1 MFERTLS
8 VNILKHFCPTD
19 VYLGPE
25 KIRRIMKTLSNICFK
40 IIGYVTSVWSAWYI
54 FYLERKI
61 KQKIGKN
68 KKSWWHNSLK
78 ALEHNLIRISCTKL
92 ELSTVRK
99 VCRRTYKW
107 WWHCIFFIFF
117 LFSQKNWKTTVNL
130 TVYDRWLA
138 PRSVFHLLSVRL
150 PYYEKHAIGTHWYKM
165 EVCKTSL
172 LMA

>member
-25 KIRRIMKTLSNICFK
+25 KIRRIMKTMSNICFK

-107 WWHCIFFIFF
+107 WWHCIFSFF
-117 LFSQKNWKTTVNL
+117 FYFHKKTGKPLLTWLYTTDGLLRAVFSTCFQYDCLTMKNTQ
-130 TVYDRWLA
+130 
-138 PRSVFHLLSVRL
+138 
-150 PYYEKHAIGTHWYKM
+150 
-165 EVCKTSL
+165 
-172 LMA
+172 